1 LAVGKNENGVARL
14 PLPLMLAFGAVAGLV
29 GQTLTYP
36 LDIVRRRMQV
46 QGAVLLDHQ
55 ARGTPAHLRPA
66 MYKSTWECMV
76 GMARQEGVRSLFYG
90 LHINY
95 IKVIPSTA
103 LGFMIY
109 DYMKALLLLPNHL

>member
-1 LAVGKNENGVARL
+1 MNAAGTSEDGAAAPRRL
-14 PLPLMLAFGAVAGLV
+14 PVSLMLVFGAFSGLV

-46 QGAVLLDHQ
+46 QGAGGPGPVVPPGQPVYTTTLGCLL
-55 ARGTPAHLRPA
+55 
-66 MYKSTWECMV
+66 
-76 GMARQEGVRSLFYG
+76 GMWRQEGLRSLFYG

-95 IKVIPSTA
+95 IKVVPSTA

-109 DYMKALLLLPNHL
+109 DYMKSLLLLPNHL